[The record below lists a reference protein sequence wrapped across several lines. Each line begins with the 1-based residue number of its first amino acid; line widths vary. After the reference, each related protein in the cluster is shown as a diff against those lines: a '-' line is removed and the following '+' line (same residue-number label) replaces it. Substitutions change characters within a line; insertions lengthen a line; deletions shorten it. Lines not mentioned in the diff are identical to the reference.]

1 MYFSHLGNNLNY
13 NAVQEEY
20 IGSEFSL
27 SDAQVESIWQ
37 DNFAS
42 FARIKKEWNEMFDI
56 KQNTQCRRH
65 RLGTKL

>member
-13 NAVQEEY
+13 NAIQEEY

-27 SDAQVESIWQ
+27 SDAQVENIWQ

-56 KQNTQCRRH
+56 KQNTQFRRH
-65 RLGTKL
+65 RLGTKR